1 MSDRLGKVLQSRY
14 RIRLIDGDRRV
25 AISLKPAPNA
35 KGIGWQAPASYL
47 PKPHRCLP
55 PAPKAPLP
63 LADVINPIG
72 HPC

>member
-14 RIRLIDGDRRV
+14 RIRLIAEDRGV

-55 PAPKAPLP
+55 PALKAPLP